1 LEYLSQLLGD
11 ATPEILDFVDN
22 VGLYHRGEPLTLAKP
37 ANNKQGNE
45 ANSKR
50 PPAAKPAEAAPTSKA
65 NQTSKKDALQ
75 ARRKNH
81 NQNNKSRVPRPKTMN
96 PPPSAENNST
106 QSKTPESTQQ
116 STPPKEEPS
125 EEEEPT
131 RTVEK
136 SRPGRG
142 KAKTVCGCFGTKHK
156 ALTNCL
162 YCGRISCVEEGY
174 DYCAFCGLMVEE
186 VVKDGM

>member
-37 ANNKQGNE
+37 VSKKQGNE
-45 ANSKR
+45 ANSKPR
-50 PPAAKPAEAAPTSKA
+50 PAAEPAEAPTLKA

-81 NQNNKSRVPRPKTMN
+81 NQNNKSRVPRPKAKH
-96 PPPSAENNST
+96 PPPSADNNST
-106 QSKTPESTQQ
+106 QSKTPEITQQ
-116 STPPKEEPS
+116 SAPPKEEPS

-131 RTVEK
+131 QTVEK

-162 YCGRISCVEEGY
+162 YCGRISCVVEGY
-174 DYCAFCGLMVEE
+174 GHCPFCSLMVEE
-186 VVKDGM
+186 VKDGM